1 MNVRNKER
9 ARFFDLIKL
18 RFERCLEP
26 ALGCTHDAIR
36 AHSVQRVGALEL
48 IAVDGH
54 VYKIGN
60 TMSEGGAGVRFEKTG
75 IRQAST
81 FYGFCNRHDTKIFE
95 AIDTRP
101 LSAHDNE
108 QLFLLAYRAVTK
120 ELHSALQAAMG
131 MHKLVVGGLPG
142 GTNDHAERDA
152 QTVFLRSWIIWRYRY
167 IYYDKN
173 ICRGGH
179 DSVSH
184 STFIIDNEQP
194 AVAAAAFF
202 FVDRKRYGE
211 PCAGVALNVVPLS
224 EDRTLVV
231 FSYAKESSG
240 KARRYIAPIMRAA
253 GEARSYELSCLLLN
267 RAENFFVSPRAVEAW
282 SPQKRRDI
290 ECAFKAADPE
300 KCKEVERTPEMM
312 LFAARD
318 QGV

>member
-1 MNVRNKER
+1 
-9 ARFFDLIKL
+9 
-18 RFERCLEP
+18 
-26 ALGCTHDAIR
+26 
-36 AHSVQRVGALEL
+36 
-48 IAVDGH
+48 
-54 VYKIGN
+54 
-60 TMSEGGAGVRFEKTG
+60 MSEGGAGVRFEKTG

-120 ELHSALQAAMG
+120 ALHGALQASMP
-131 MHKLVVGGLPG
+131 LVVGGLPG
-142 GTNDHAERDA
+142 GTNDQAERDA
-152 QTVFLRSWIIWRYRY
+152 QTVFLRPWIIWRYRY

-240 KARRYIAPIMRAA
+240 KVRRYIAPIMLAT

-290 ECAFKAADPE
+290 ERAFKSADPE
-300 KCKEVERTPEMM
+300 RCHEVERKPEMM
-312 LFAARD
+312 LFAARTS
-318 QGV
+318 VP